1 MDDNFI
7 NSDERPNIFEYL
19 ASLNDEELMNN
30 FYSDPSC
37 CICTFRFLHPVAQGV
52 IYKLL
57 FIKSPVSEKTMLKW
71 PEAKNDTFND
81 FFKMQFDKLE
91 RLHILRKTPKDEY
104 VLDRIFADNLQLVMS
119 TDHQLS
125 LVKEKTSIEKKP
137 ITQEELNQS
146 SKSKLQ
152 RIIFFMLNMLEYN
165 DMSHFVINL
174 LQDSNLVEKK
184 HDGYVLTV
192 DGFKFVLEDVNT
204 QIHILL
210 LNYVSF

>member
-104 VLDRIFADNLQLVMS
+104 ILDRIFADNLQLVMS